1 MRRLIFERLPNR
13 RPLYHLADVRF
24 ESGQLTFEHT
34 QDFPELFLVISG
46 LGRHRI
52 DERSEPL
59 EAGCLVLVEAGSRH
73 FFESTRALRVINLA
87 FSPAWWAVLGQLRGP
102 PPEGARGGV
111 QARLTEGPTRECE
124 QHLHAL
130 LQADPAAAAPL
141 LETACVLLRHLLHPR
156 LGSALTPV
164 ILEAG
169 APRWLDNLV
178 REMYAAPA
186 PLENITHWQ
195 RRSGRSPE
203 HLARTCRRF
212 LGCTL
217 TDLLVRLRL
226 QHVKAGMRAG
236 HEKIAALAFG
246 AGFQNLGYFY
256 RRFQRLEGCSPKQ
269 WEARHASDA
278 AVPR

>member
-1 MRRLIFERLPNR
+1 MRRLIFERLPDR
-13 RPLYHLADVRF
+13 RPRYHLADVRF
-24 ESGQLTFEHT
+24 ETGQLTFEHT
-34 QDFPELFLVISG
+34 QDFPEIFLVLSG
-46 LGRHRI
+46 SGRHWI
-52 DERSEPL
+52 DARSEPL
-59 EAGCLVLVEAGSRH
+59 EAGCLVLVEATSRH
-73 FFESTRALRVINLA
+73 FFESTHSLRVINLA
-87 FSPAWWAVLGQLRGP
+87 FSPRWWEVLGQLRGP
-102 PPEGARGGV
+102 PPAAARGGV
-111 QARLTEGPTRECE
+111 QARLNEVQTRECE
-124 QHLHAL
+124 QHLHGL

-141 LETACVLLRHLLHPR
+141 LETACVLLRHLLNPP
-156 LGSALTPV
+156 LGTPLMPV
-164 ILEAG
+164 ALEAG
-169 APRWLDNLV
+169 APRWLHSLV

-186 PLENITHWQ
+186 PLETIAHWQ